1 MSRIIKKTIAML
13 IVLILLY
20 ANLAG
25 TAFGIISYALEE
37 NMNVV
42 DNSSQDVV
50 DNSQSDIIEE
60 DTIKSI
66 VKKDCSRV
74 SIIGHGMNRNFKA
87 IKKAIDIIEK
97 EKLEILEFNIS
108 STKLTIIF
116 KDVVNDNILNK
127 FHKRILEADLK

>member
-1 MSRIIKKTIAML
+1 
-13 IVLILLY
+13 
-20 ANLAG
+20 
-25 TAFGIISYALEE
+25 
-37 NMNVV
+37 
-42 DNSSQDVV
+42 
-50 DNSQSDIIEE
+50 
-60 DTIKSI
+60 
-66 VKKDCSRV
+66 
-74 SIIGHGMNRNFKA
+74 MNRNFKA

>member
-60 DTIKSI
+60 
-66 VKKDCSRV
+66 
-74 SIIGHGMNRNFKA
+74 
-87 IKKAIDIIEK
+87 
-97 EKLEILEFNIS
+97 EIL
-108 STKLTIIF
+108 
-116 KDVVNDNILNK
+116 
-127 FHKRILEADLK
+127 

>member
-60 DTIKSI
+60 EILKIETSEFFKNTMQELETEYEEKLNLKINEEKQFNQIEIYDVATQIKSGEEEI
-66 VKKDCSRV
+66 VDEQQENTNTVNIFYK
-74 SIIGHGMNRNFKA
+74 SIK
-87 IKKAIDIIEK
+87 II
-97 EKLEILEFNIS
+97 
-108 STKLTIIF
+108 
-116 KDVVNDNILNK
+116 
-127 FHKRILEADLK
+127 